1 MKRIN
6 FTTALLFLYLI
17 VVGLIT
23 WPARNPHIAWSD
35 YCVMLG
41 ATAFVIVLL
50 RFVQVQRLRGKDKTN
65 NEQSCRR
72 GEK

>member
-50 RFVQVQRLRGKDKTN
+50 RFVQVQRLRGKGKN
-65 NEQSCRR
+65 KEERPCRR
-72 GEK
+72 SEK

>member
-6 FTTALLFLYLI
+6 FTTALLFLYLLI
-17 VVGLIT
+17 VGLVT

-35 YCVMLG
+35 YFVMLG

-50 RFVQVQRLRGKDKTN
+50 RFVQVQRLRGKDKTKN
-65 NEQSCRR
+65 GQPCER

>member
-6 FTTALLFLYLI
+6 LTTALLFLYLGI
-17 VVGLIT
+17 VGFIT
-23 WPARNPHIAWSD
+23 WPARNPPIAWSD
-35 YCVMLG
+35 YFVMLG

-50 RFVQVQRLRGKDKTN
+50 RFVQVQRLRGKGKN
-65 NEQSCRR
+65 KEKRPCRR

>member
-1 MKRIN
+1 M
-6 FTTALLFLYLI
+6 LFIYLG

-23 WPARNPHIAWSD
+23 WPGRNPHIAWSD
-35 YCVMLG
+35 YFVMLG

-50 RFVQVQRLRGKDKTN
+50 RFVQVQRLRGKEKTK

-72 GEK
+72 EEK